1 MHLLHFHLKRDVF
14 ATFSFKR
21 YICYIF
27 FAVVGE
33 QPCLLRNQ
41 HHEGRGAQ
49 PRPHHWQ
56 GLYIS
61 PSNLS
66 QLLINKKQKWRK
78 TQREKIESCVFGQ
91 VREILKVS
99 LGIARDVPILRVKRA
114 HTGAGSYFFFFVV
127 SLCDVICSFSH
138 EHMPCECWYVCKC
151 FLFLFDNYFYL
162 SLSIC

>member
-49 PRPHHWQ
+49 PRSHHWQ

-114 HTGAGSYFFFFVV
+114 HTGAGSYFFV
-127 SLCDVICSFSH
+127 
-138 EHMPCECWYVCKC
+138 W
-151 FLFLFDNYFYL
+151 LFCLVM
-162 SLSIC
+162 

>member
-49 PRPHHWQ
+49 PRSHHWQ

-66 QLLINKKQKWRK
+66 QLLINKKAKMAENAKRK
-78 TQREKIESCVFGQ
+78 DWIMCVFGQ

-114 HTGAGSYFFFFVV
+114 HTGARSYFFVWLFWLVMWCY
-127 SLCDVICSFSH
+127 LLLFSWTH
-138 EHMPCECWYVCKC
+138 ALRMLVC
-151 FLFLFDNYFYL
+151 L
-162 SLSIC
+162 